1 MTADQRAEHRD
12 TMSARTVLA
21 AVTEASDD
29 AIILVEADH
38 GVSEWGS
45 TAERLFGVG
54 RGEAEGRPFDERFAL
69 HVRAGMQGA
78 VARAMSGERIVHFE
92 SEILRGD
99 GLPLPVWVSL
109 SPLADADGNPWGVV
123 AIIRDVTEQQ
133 VAQASL
139 AEVEGRL
146 RDAEALSHVG
156 SWLWDLRTGAVQWST
171 EFHRIHDI
179 DPFEFDGTVSS
190 HLASVHPED
199 RPSLRAR
206 MEDSVATATPFECE
220 CRILRR
226 DGGVRVLRVRAH
238 PSVGSDGSVVG
249 LRGIGQDVTELNARV
264 SVPGDQ
270 LADPGHDVPLGDR

>member
-1 MTADQRAEHRD
+1 MTVEQSAENRD
-12 TMSARTVLA
+12 DLLARTVLA

-29 AIILVEADH
+29 AIILVEANH
-38 GVSEWGS
+38 EVTEWGS

-54 RGEAEGRPFDERFAL
+54 RSEALGRPFGDCFAL
-69 HVRAGMQGA
+69 HVQAGMQGA
-78 VARAMSGERIVHFE
+78 VTRAMSGERIVHFE

-109 SPLADADGNPWGVV
+109 SPVADADGNPWGVV
-123 AIIRDVTEQQ
+123 AIVRDVTEQH

-156 SWLWDLRTGAVQWST
+156 SWLWDLRTGAVQWSS
-171 EFHRIHDI
+171 EFHRIHGV
-179 DPFEFDGTVSS
+179 DPFEFDGTFSS

-199 RPSLRAR
+199 RQSMRAR
-206 MEDSVATATPFECE
+206 MEDAVATATPFECE

-226 DGGVRVLRVRAH
+226 GGGVRALRVRAH

-249 LRGIGQDVTELNARV
+249 LRGIGQDVTDLGGEG
-264 SVPGDQ
+264 SVAGDQ
-270 LADPGHDVPLGDR
+270 VPHSGHDIPLGDD